1 MAKIDAN
8 IDGLNDLIKSLQKND
23 YKVRIGIIG
32 SKAETQ
38 HDNKSGLT
46 NADIGTFHEFGTS
59 KMPQRSF
66 LLMPLVEKLPEE
78 ISKMKKEIFKNLF
91 VKQSAP
97 KFYAQLGSKALD
109 IIENAFNTNGF
120 GQWAPLTDRTMGAWE
135 KKKGVANWRTG
146 TIAQFRKGLRIAGGR
161 QILTNTGKLRHS
173 ISFKVIKNV

>member
-1 MAKIDAN
+1 MARIEAN
-8 IDGLNDLIKSLQKND
+8 IDGLYELIKSLKKND

-32 SKAETQ
+32 SKAEAQ

-46 NADIGTFHEFGTS
+46 NADIGSFHELGLGNN
-59 KMPQRSF
+59 PERSF

-78 ISKMKKEIFKNLF
+78 IAKMKKEIFNAIF
-91 VKQSAP
+91 RKQSP
-97 KFYAQLGSKALD
+97 RKFYAQLGAKALD

-120 GQWAPLTDRTMGAWE
+120 GQWTPLTARTTAAWE

-161 QILTNTGKLRHS
+161 QILTDTGKLRHS